1 MELVYYLS
9 NIKFVLDTS
18 IIIDGEITKML
29 EAGKIDEGSEIIIPL
44 AVLDELQSQAS
55 TNKEHGFVGLEEIK
69 RMHELCSRKNISLR
83 FVGQRPDLN
92 DIRLAKHGRIDA
104 IIKDVAMQEAATLIT
119 ADYVQ
124 ALVAEA
130 QGIKSMHIRAPT
142 KTTDLE
148 FEKYFDEET
157 MSVHLKEGT
166 YPMAKRGRPGDF
178 KLLKISEAKITYLH
192 LSNIIKEVSEASRVT
207 GNGSV
212 EISRSGATVIQFG
225 NFRIAITRPPFS
237 DGLEVTVVKPIV
249 RLALEDYNASA
260 KLMERLSDKAE
271 GIIIA
276 GPPGSGKSTLA
287 SGLAR
292 FYAEKDKIVKTFES
306 PRDLQVPEQVTQ
318 YGPLEGSF
326 EKAVDILLLVRPDYT
341 IFDEVRR
348 AQDFEVFADMRL
360 AGVGMVG
367 VVHASSPL
375 DAIQRFMGRVELG
388 MIPYI
393 LDTIIFVRDGG
404 IKKVYELSLT
414 VKVPT
419 GMTEQ
424 DLARPLVEVRDF
436 ETGEIEYEIYT
447 FGEENVV
454 VPVSKIAKAGQEISG
469 IKKLAQSKIMDV
481 VRRFDPNAEVNV
493 ISDNKVQV
501 RVSKEVAPRLIG
513 KGGATVSELED
524 MLGIKIDVE
533 AKIPT
538 LGKEIEFDISESGSA
553 VNILV
558 DEDIIGRTVD
568 IYIEDEYVLSSQV
581 GKKARIKVDK
591 RSEIGKRIVNA
602 IIAGQEIKAFLSRR

>member
-1 MELVYYLS
+1 MS
-9 NIKFVLDTS
+9 NRFVLDTS

-29 EAGKIDEGSEIIIPL
+29 DAGSIAPGSTVIIPL

-55 TNKEHGFVGLEEIK
+55 TNKEHGFVGLAEIK
-69 RMHELCSRKNISLR
+69 KIRDLCSSKNVELR
-83 FVGQRPDLN
+83 FVGQRPDLD

-104 IIKDVAMQEAATLIT
+104 IIKDVAMQESATLIT

-130 QGIKSMHIRAPT
+130 QGIKALHIRAPT

-148 FEKYFDEET
+148 FERFFDETT

-166 YPMAKRGRPGDF
+166 LPMAKRGKPGA
-178 KLLKISEAKITYLH
+178 LELVKIGDEKITYGQLTK
-192 LSNIIKEVSEASRVT
+192 IIQEVSEASRVT
-207 GNGSV
+207 GAGSI

-237 DGLEVTVVKPIV
+237 DGLEVTIVRPIV
-249 RLALEDYNASA
+249 RLVLEDYDVSD
-260 KLMERLSDKAE
+260 KLMERLSGKAE

-287 SGLAR
+287 SSLAQ
-292 FYAEKDKIVKTFES
+292 FYSDRKKIVKTFES
-306 PRDLQVPEQVTQ
+306 PRDLQVPEEVTQ

-348 AQDFEVFADMRL
+348 ALDFQVFADMRL

-388 MIPYI
+388 MIPHI
-393 LDTIIFVRDGG
+393 LDTIIFVKDGS
-404 IKKVYELSLT
+404 IRKVYELSLT
-414 VKVPT
+414 VKVPA
-419 GMTEQ
+419 GMTEA

-436 ETGEIEYEIYT
+436 ETGMVEYEIYT
-447 FGEENVV
+447 YGEENVV
-454 VPVSKIAKAGQEISG
+454 VPVSKLAKEGQAESG
-469 IKKLAQSKIMDV
+469 IRKLAQSRILDQ
-481 VRRFDPNAEVNV
+481 VRRFDPTAEVNI
-493 ISDNKVQV
+493 ISDSRVQV
-501 RVSKEVAPRLIG
+501 RVSKDAAPRIIG
-513 KGGATVSELED
+513 RGGSTITELEEA
-524 MLGIKIDVE
+524 LGIKIDVDT
-533 AKIPT
+533 KIPS
-538 LGKEIEFDISESGSA
+538 LGREIEFDVSESGSS
-553 VNILV
+553 VNLMV
-558 DEDIIGRTVD
+558 DESAIGRAVD
-568 IYIEDEYVLSSQV
+568 VYVNEEYVISSQV
-581 GKKARIKVDK
+581 GKKARIKIDK
-591 RSEIGKRIVNA
+591 RSEGGRKIVNA
-602 IIAGQEIKAFLSRR
+602 ILGGEEIKVFLSRR